1 MALVRSPLLQGA
13 ALDALQAFFAAL
25 AASATP
31 SASAE
36 ALLPRLLAAGA
47 GRDAGRQAQRS
58 VAQCVAVLACAAAET
73 KVSETVTRL
82 LGDLGQGGKA
92 GAAGA
97 GGERLALLCLGE
109 IGRRTDLSSM
119 PQVSLSTR
127 GWQVI
132 LNCMGSL
139 NPCPRLVNKG
149 WQVVSNC
156 MGSLNP
162 CPS

>member
-92 GAAGA
+92 AAAGA

-127 GWQVI
+127 AG
-132 LNCMGSL
+132 
-139 NPCPRLVNKG
+139 RLCS
-149 WQVVSNC
+149 WPQ
-156 MGSLNP
+156 
-162 CPS
+162 